1 MRMGRKGTTS
11 YLGTEKERREV
22 MQKGGRSSGSKWNG
36 RKEPKRGVRI
46 GERGSVDGAA
56 VSVRCCCCYVSVF
69 LSHPIPSGWPF
80 FCSRQVRFFENQ
92 ADVDCL
98 EGVRQNHTP

>member
-1 MRMGRKGTTS
+1 
-11 YLGTEKERREV
+11 
-22 MQKGGRSSGSKWNG
+22 MQKGGMSSDSKWNG

-56 VSVRCCCCYVSVF
+56 MSVRCCCLPLGRVG
-69 LSHPIPSGWPF
+69 LSLPSNSIRVAFF

-92 ADVDCL
+92 ADWKV
-98 EGVRQNHTP
+98 